1 MVRRGN
7 KFETPDARDK
17 VPIVSIVDDSNV
29 TSGRP
34 KKPVFPISNQIKKV
48 NFDVVKYSVY
58 SP

>member
-48 NFDVVKYSVY
+48 GAAIRHLI
-58 SP
+58 